1 MKRVVIIGIVAVLI
15 ATIASL
21 PIVVA
26 GALPWDKKDTDK
38 EMSNAR
44 GWLGVRIAQVDQ
56 SLADK
61 YDLTVDSGVVV
72 VQVQDGGPADAAGV
86 EAGDIF
92 KTIDD
97 TTIEEVDE
105 VVDAVRNL
113 EPGTEVAIA
122 LLRGSDEIDIQITLG
137 ESKKRV
143 SSFKYAI
150 PGSLFALGKGFP
162 DSLVKAEVEMLDKDG
177 NTVTVGVVT
186 GTVQSA
192 TDDSLTIVRR
202 DDEEVTFRATDDTKV
217 IVGGQS
223 INMSGLEEDTA
234 VRVVTKDGDLSMVA
248 AWPSATYRG
257 RFYFRSGFYKPGM
270 EKFGFRS
277 YGRFSEGIVPSFK
290 DRLDDLLEKR
300 FKSKDE
306 WEEWKKRR

>member
-1 MKRVVIIGIVAVLI
+1 MKRVVIIGVVAVLI

-26 GALPWDKKDTDK
+26 GALPWDKKDAEK
-38 EMSNAR
+38 EESHAR
-44 GWLGVRIAQVDQ
+44 GWLGVRISQIDQ
-56 SLADK
+56 SLVDK

-72 VQVQDGGPADAAGV
+72 LQVQDGGPADAAGV
-86 EAGDIF
+86 EAGDVF

-97 TTIEEVDE
+97 VSIEEVDE

-113 EPGTEVAIA
+113 EPGTEVTVA
-122 LLRGSDEIDIQITLG
+122 LLRGSDEIDVRVTLG
-137 ESKKRV
+137 ESRKRV
-143 SSFKYAI
+143 SSFKYAR

-162 DSLVKAEVEMLDKDG
+162 DNLVQAEVEMLDKDG

-192 TDDSLTIVRR
+192 TDDSLTIVRT

-223 INMSGLEEDTA
+223 INMSGLEEDTT
-234 VRVVTKDGDLSMVA
+234 VRVITKDGNLSMVA
-248 AWPSATYRG
+248 AWPTGAYRG

-270 EKFGFRS
+270 ERLGFRS
-277 YGRFSEGIVPSFK
+277 YGGFSERIAPSSK
-290 DRLDDLLEKR
+290 WMDGLLKSRFNARMKWEKR
-300 FKSKDE
+300 
-306 WEEWKKRR
+306 

>member
-1 MKRVVIIGIVAVLI
+1 MKRLLIIGVVAVII
-15 ATIASL
+15 ATVASL

-26 GALPWDKKDTDK
+26 GALPWDKKDTEK
-38 EMSNAR
+38 EESHAR
-44 GWLGVRIAQVDQ
+44 GWLGVRIAQIDQ

-61 YDLTVDSGVVV
+61 YSLTVDSGVVV
-72 VQVQDGGPADAAGV
+72 IQVQDGGPADVAGV
-86 EAGDIF
+86 EVGDVF

-97 TTIEEVDE
+97 TSVEEVDE
-105 VVDAVRNL
+105 MVKVVSNL

-122 LLRGSDEIDIQITLG
+122 LLRGSDEIDIQVTLG
-137 ESKKRV
+137 ESKKRAF
-143 SSFKYAI
+143 SLKYAI
-150 PGSLFALGKGFP
+150 PGYVFALGKGFP
-162 DSLVKAEVEMLDKDG
+162 DNLVQAEVEMLDKDG

-202 DDEEVTFRATDDTKV
+202 DDEEMTFRATDDTKV

-223 INMSGLEEDTA
+223 INMSGLEEDTT
-234 VRVVTKDGDLSMVA
+234 VRVVTKDGDLSMAA
-248 AWPSATYRG
+248 AWPGDAYRG

-270 EKFGFRS
+270 DKFGFRS
-277 YGRFSEGIVPSFK
+277 YGGFPVELAPFSK
-290 DRLDDLLEKR
+290 DRLNDLLEKR

-306 WEEWKKRR
+306 WEGWKKKR

>member
-1 MKRVVIIGIVAVLI
+1 MKRVVIIGVVAVII

-26 GALPWDKKDTDK
+26 GALPWSQGEPEK
-38 EMSNAR
+38 EESHAR
-44 GWLGVRIAQVDQ
+44 GWLGVRIAQINQ

-72 VQVQDGGPADAAGV
+72 IQVQDDGPAAAAGV
-86 EAGDIF
+86 EAGDIL

-97 TTIEEVDE
+97 VSIEEVDE
-105 VVDAVRNL
+105 VADAVRNL
-113 EPGTEVAIA
+113 EPGTEVTVA
-122 LLRGSDEIDIQITLG
+122 LLRGSDEIDIQVTLG

-162 DSLVKAEVEMLDKDG
+162 DSLVQAEVEMLDKDG

-192 TDDSLTIVRR
+192 TDDSLTIVRT
-202 DDEEVTFRATDDTKV
+202 DDEEVTFRATEDTKV

-223 INMSGLEEDTA
+223 INMSGLEEDTT
-234 VRVVTKDGDLSMVA
+234 VRVITKDGDLSMVA
-248 AWPSATYRG
+248 VWPTGAYRG

-277 YGRFSEGIVPSFK
+277 YGRFPVELAPSFK
-290 DRLDDLLEKR
+290 DRLGELLEKR

-306 WEEWKKRR
+306 WEEWKRRR

>member
-1 MKRVVIIGIVAVLI
+1 MKRVVTIGIVAVLI

-86 EAGDIF
+86 EAGDIL

-97 TTIEEVDE
+97 VSIEEVDE

-113 EPGTEVAIA
+113 EPGTEVSIA
-122 LLRGSDEIDIQITLG
+122 LLRGSDEIDIQVTLG

-143 SSFKYAI
+143 FSLKYAI
-150 PGSLFALGKGFP
+150 PGPYSHWARVSLATW
-162 DSLVKAEVEMLDKDG
+162 SRAEVEMLDKDG
-177 NTVTVGVVT
+177 NTVTVGMVT
-186 GTVQSA
+186 GTVRSA

-223 INMSGLEEDTA
+223 INMSGLEEDTT
-234 VRVVTKDGDLSMVA
+234 VRVITKDGDLSMVV
-248 AWPSATYRG
+248 AWPRDVYRG

-277 YGRFSEGIVPSFK
+277 YGRFPVELAPS
-290 DRLDDLLEKR
+290 R
-300 FKSKDE
+300 
-306 WEEWKKRR
+306 